1 VPVAVIPIATM
12 PLTGVGKIFKP
23 QLRWKAAER
32 VFAQVLEP
40 LTHSGVRFEV
50 SIGAHEIHGTFA
62 KIAIAGA
69 SESHREAIAQQV
81 QAALSPFV
89 IRHEVSWS

>member
-1 VPVAVIPIATM
+1 VAIIPIATM
-12 PLTGVGKIFKP
+12 PLTGVGKVFKP

-40 LTHSGVRFEV
+40 LSPPGVRFEV

-62 KIAIAGA
+62 KIAVTGA
-69 SESHREAIAQQV
+69 SASDREVIAQQV

-89 IRHEVSWS
+89 IRHEVSWV